1 MRRIQLSLGIACL
14 FLMYLTP
21 VLGQVSNCDINEFPP
36 HIIYRMQTID
46 NIIRLSKQSLQNLGL
61 YFIRQDSLAAN
72 ILHDNGFHAS
82 LTEFY
87 QTPVDELRGIISD
100 LEFND
105 YKIIIRSNRSSR
117 LREIVYCKDKIN
129 LKPSEVRGLLLCSD
143 RIERRIGQK
152 GFRQREMEFRWADSI
167 MGQER
172 LRLFYRTKYE
182 DKIHK
187 TVAEWYN
194 GMKKE
199 HWINVR
205 EDSVSICASL
215 LRFESE
221 RFSYSEYWKNAGTAS
236 LYKEAMATD
245 LFKKPESLK
254 QWETY
259 KKLPSWSLI
268 RDVLYSK
275 ELIALTTAQV
285 DSLFGIPERLEQ
297 LKEEKKRQKEKYLQR
312 GLEYSLVKEVLTPV
326 QINVVLKE
334 KYGNE
339 MRQSVEKDLE
349 TLEKNGLLQGRDAG
363 IISKELLDYKLNL
376 EIANVLVELE
386 KSREHVFKRYDLEN
400 NKPVLIRKLEEIR
413 KLEKEKKKVQF

>member
-1 MRRIQLSLGIACL
+1 MRRIQLSLGITCL
-14 FLMYLTP
+14 FLMHLTP
-21 VLGQVSNCDINEFPP
+21 VLGQANHFDINGFPP

-46 NIIRLSKQSLQNLGL
+46 SIVQLSKQSLQKLGL
-61 YFIRQDSLAAN
+61 YFIRQDSLATN
-72 ILHDNGFHAS
+72 LLHDNGFHAS

-105 YKIIIRSNRSSR
+105 YKIIIRSDRSSR
-117 LREIVYCKDKIN
+117 LREIVSCRDKIN

-143 RIERRIGQK
+143 WIERRIGQK

-187 TVAEWYN
+187 TVEEWYN
-194 GMKKE
+194 GIKKS
-199 HWINVR
+199 HLIGIR
-205 EDSVSICASL
+205 EDSVSVCASL

-221 RFSYSEYWKNAGTAS
+221 RLSYYEYWKDAGTTP

-245 LFKKPESLK
+245 QFKKPESLK
-254 QWETY
+254 RWEIY
-259 KKLPSWSLI
+259 KKLPSWSLV
-268 RDVLYSK
+268 RDVFESK

-285 DSLFGIPERLEQ
+285 DSLFGIPERLQQ
-297 LKEEKKRQKEKYLQR
+297 LKEKKKRQKEKYLQR

-326 QINVVLKE
+326 QINAVLKE

-339 MRQSVEKDLE
+339 VRKSVEKDME
-349 TLEKNGLLQGRDAG
+349 TLEKNGLLQGRDTGA
-363 IISKELLDYKLNL
+363 ISKELLDYKLDL
-376 EIANVLVELE
+376 KIANLLVELE

>member
-14 FLMYLTP
+14 FLMHLTP
-21 VLGQVSNCDINEFPP
+21 VLGQANNFDINGFPP

-61 YFIRQDSLAAN
+61 YFIRQDSLATN
-72 ILHDNGFHAS
+72 LLHDNGFHAS

-105 YKIIIRSNRSSR
+105 YKIIIRSDRSSR
-117 LREIVYCKDKIN
+117 LREIVSCRDKIN

-143 RIERRIGQK
+143 WIERRIGQK
-152 GFRQREMEFRWADSI
+152 GFRQREMESRWADSI

-187 TVAEWYN
+187 TVEEWYN
-194 GMKKE
+194 GIKKS
-199 HWINVR
+199 HLIGIR
-205 EDSVSICASL
+205 EDSVSVCASL

-221 RFSYSEYWKNAGTAS
+221 RLSYYEYWKDAGTTP

-245 LFKKPESLK
+245 QFKKPESLK
-254 QWETY
+254 RWEIY
-259 KKLPSWSLI
+259 KKLPSWSLV
-268 RDVLYSK
+268 RDVFESK

-285 DSLFGIPERLEQ
+285 DSLFGIPERLQQ
-297 LKEEKKRQKEKYLQR
+297 LKEKKKRQKEKYLQR

-326 QINVVLKE
+326 QINAVLKE

-339 MRQSVEKDLE
+339 VRKSVEKDME
-349 TLEKNGLLQGRDAG
+349 TLEKNGLLQGRDTGA
-363 IISKELLDYKLNL
+363 ISTELLDDKFDLK
-376 EIANVLVELE
+376 IANLLVELE

>member
-1 MRRIQLSLGIACL
+1 MRRIQLSLVITCL
-14 FLMYLTP
+14 FLMHLTP
-21 VLGQVSNCDINEFPP
+21 VLGQANHFDINGFPP

-46 NIIRLSKQSLQNLGL
+46 SIVQLSKQSLQKLGL
-61 YFIRQDSLAAN
+61 YFIRQDSLATN
-72 ILHDNGFHAS
+72 LLHDNGFHAS

-105 YKIIIRSNRSSR
+105 YKIIIRSDRSSR
-117 LREIVYCKDKIN
+117 LREIVSCRDKIS

-143 RIERRIGQK
+143 WIERRIGQK

-187 TVAEWYN
+187 TVEEWYN
-194 GMKKE
+194 GMKKV
-199 HWINVR
+199 HWISIR
-205 EDSVSICASL
+205 EDSVSVFASL
-215 LRFESE
+215 LCFESE
-221 RFSYSEYWKNAGTAS
+221 RLSYYEYWKNAGTAS
-236 LYKEAMATD
+236 LYKEAMAAD
-245 LFKKPESLK
+245 QFKKPVSLK
-254 QWETY
+254 RWETY
-259 KKLPSWSLI
+259 KKLPSWSLV
-268 RDVLYSK
+268 RDVFESK

-285 DSLFGIPERLEQ
+285 DSLFDIPERLQQ
-297 LKEEKKRQKEKYLQR
+297 LKEKKRRQKEKYLQR
-312 GLEYSLVKEVLTPV
+312 RLEYSLVKEVLTPV

-339 MRQSVEKDLE
+339 MRKSVEKDLE

-376 EIANVLVELE
+376 KIANALVENMYLSVMIW
-386 KSREHVFKRYDLEN
+386 KTISRY
-400 NKPVLIRKLEEIR
+400 
-413 KLEKEKKKVQF
+413 